1 MTQANDI
8 AGLFKK
14 LGTSPELYQE
24 LVRQNEVQKS
34 RERWPLLSAIQANE
48 PAPPPVGVRREAV
61 RQAPPQAV
69 PQPQPVHFAPAAAAP
84 VTGYPAGI
92 QYDPP
97 PARQPQMGFAP
108 QPPAQSMPHGLVP
121 QPSDQS
127 MPHGLVP
134 QPSAPSMPQGF
145 APQPFVMPG
154 AAQNPRPSPS
164 PRDFGSC

>member
-1 MTQANDI
+1 MQLLNERVAYDSSHDI

-34 RERWPLLSAIQANE
+34 WSVGHCCPRIQATE

-69 PQPQPVHFAPAAAAP
+69 PQPQPVHFCSRRCGAP

-92 QYDPP
+92 Q
-97 PARQPQMGFAP
+97 
-108 QPPAQSMPHGLVP
+108 
-121 QPSDQS
+121 
-127 MPHGLVP
+127 
-134 QPSAPSMPQGF
+134 
-145 APQPFVMPG
+145 
-154 AAQNPRPSPS
+154 
-164 PRDFGSC
+164 